1 MINNLKNTIN
11 RKISCLLGRIKR
23 VNIKTLAIINLI
35 LIIFTI
41 IGLITGS
48 LMTDNTSSIE
58 DPIGFKVEKMGLS
71 SANDMEQ
78 VEINKN
84 IGKEELKNLNSES
97 LGKETKV
104 FLVDFFYNEE
114 TQHTRFVDRFEP
126 STNNKILDDI
136 IEKINKDSI
145 MSDKEVQTLNTSE
158 NMLDE
163 EVQTLNTS
171 ESLLDN
177 HSKNTQVNPVN
188 SNPIPQ
194 GVSNVNQQRNI
205 NRQVSL

>member
-1 MINNLKNTIN
+1 M
-11 RKISCLLGRIKR
+11 
-23 VNIKTLAIINLI
+23 
-35 LIIFTI
+35 
-41 IGLITGS
+41 
-48 LMTDNTSSIE
+48 D
-58 DPIGFKVEKMGLS
+58 LS

-188 SNPIPQ
+188 SNPT
-194 GVSNVNQQRNI
+194 SNVNQQRNI

>member
-58 DPIGFKVEKMGLS
+58 DPIGFKVEKMDLS

-84 IGKEELKNLNSES
+84 IGKE
-97 LGKETKV
+97 
-104 FLVDFFYNEE
+104 
-114 TQHTRFVDRFEP
+114 
-126 STNNKILDDI
+126 
-136 IEKINKDSI
+136 
-145 MSDKEVQTLNTSE
+145 
-158 NMLDE
+158 
-163 EVQTLNTS
+163 
-171 ESLLDN
+171 
-177 HSKNTQVNPVN
+177 
-188 SNPIPQ
+188 
-194 GVSNVNQQRNI
+194 
-205 NRQVSL
+205 